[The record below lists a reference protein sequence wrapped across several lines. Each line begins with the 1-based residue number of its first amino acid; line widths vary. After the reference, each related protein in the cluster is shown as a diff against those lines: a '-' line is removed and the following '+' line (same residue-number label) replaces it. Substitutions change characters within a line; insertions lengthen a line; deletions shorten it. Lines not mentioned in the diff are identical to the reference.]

1 MRGLFFHLFTGSL
14 WFFAIALPAPSAANG
29 RKPAPIIR
37 EADFSGKPNLSLED
51 VAAAVNGQLH
61 EYPVSKR
68 VDLTFHLHEIQFSLE
83 SDKVSVDGQPAT
95 LGARPVKDDRG
106 VWIPRTFFESGPLA
120 GAFREKIDLGSFE
133 PKLVPKIPS
142 PPVGEGKGGG
152 ATPVKPTPHPAPS
165 PTRGEGVLKEPP
177 KPPAEVRETA
187 APPELPHAI
196 RRIVIDPGHGGK
208 DPGTVGG
215 RGTEEKTVNLWMGQE
230 LADALRE
237 KDFEVLLTRTDD
249 TFIPLRERAA
259 LANRYKADLFISVH
273 CNASLSSKMNGF
285 EVYILSEKASDPHA
299 AAVARLENASLELEG
314 KSPSAPVQA
323 VLRSLVKN
331 ANINRSAQL
340 GGIMDRQVGEQLS
353 QNKTGLQQAAF
364 YVLRGAVMPAILIEL
379 GFLSNKVEERHLE
392 DPTYR
397 KKLIQAIETS
407 IVEFDKKQQEALKRQ
422 S

>member
-1 MRGLFFHLFTGSL
+1 
-14 WFFAIALPAPSAANG
+14 
-29 RKPAPIIR
+29 
-37 EADFSGKPNLSLED
+37 
-51 VAAAVNGQLH
+51 
-61 EYPVSKR
+61 
-68 VDLTFHLHEIQFSLE
+68 
-83 SDKVSVDGQPAT
+83 
-95 LGARPVKDDRG
+95 
-106 VWIPRTFFESGPLA
+106 
-120 GAFREKIDLGSFE
+120 
-133 PKLVPKIPS
+133 
-142 PPVGEGKGGG
+142 
-152 ATPVKPTPHPAPS
+152 
-165 PTRGEGVLKEPP
+165 
-177 KPPAEVRETA
+177 
-187 APPELPHAI
+187 
-196 RRIVIDPGHGGK
+196 
-208 DPGTVGG
+208 
-215 RGTEEKTVNLWMGQE
+215 
-230 LADALRE
+230 
-237 KDFEVLLTRTDD
+237 
-249 TFIPLRERAA
+249 
-259 LANRYKADLFISVH
+259 
-273 CNASLSSKMNGF
+273 MNGF